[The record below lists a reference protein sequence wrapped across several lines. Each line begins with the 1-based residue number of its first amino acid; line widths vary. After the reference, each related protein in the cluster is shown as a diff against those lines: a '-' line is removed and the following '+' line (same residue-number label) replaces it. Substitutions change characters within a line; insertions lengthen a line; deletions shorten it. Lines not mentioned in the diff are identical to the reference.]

1 MKYLSIY
8 LIIIYF
14 IYFLGCSSQKDT
26 KSDVIKSAG
35 NTSQTQTAREYSKDE
50 FVLITEDTFEISTN
64 YYYDE
69 QQKDVVQP
77 LVILIHQFNQNKNQW
92 KKSNKAD
99 FIDSLINAGYKVLSY
114 DIRGHGNSSKV
125 KYDLSNI
132 LTDPNGA
139 PNDIQAVFRW
149 TRGQKGID
157 TTRIAV
163 VGTSIGGSL
172 AGYARYFLGA
182 KTIVCISNGK
192 DSYEKL
198 SGFDPRM
205 MGRVVK
211 RITGVL
217 FICGNR
223 DDGVLADEKY
233 LMEQYI
239 YDPMELK
246 VFDSDKHG
254 KDLIKEHPEIYTL
267 ILDWLKKYL

>member
-1 MKYLSIY
+1 M
-8 LIIIYF
+8 
-14 IYFLGCSSQKDT
+14 
-26 KSDVIKSAG
+26 
-35 NTSQTQTAREYSKDE
+35 
-50 FVLITEDTFEISTN
+50 
-64 YYYDE
+64 
-69 QQKDVVQP
+69 
-77 LVILIHQFNQNKNQW
+77 
-92 KKSNKAD
+92 
-99 FIDSLINAGYKVLSY
+99 
-114 DIRGHGNSSKV
+114 
-125 KYDLSNI
+125 
-132 LTDPNGA
+132 TDPNGA
-139 PNDIQAVFRW
+139 PNDLKAVFRW
-149 TRGQKGID
+149 TRGQPGID

-163 VGTSIGGSL
+163 VGNSIGGSL

-223 DDGVLADEKY
+223 DDDVLADEKY

-254 KDLIKEHPEIYTL
+254 KDLINEHPEIYTL